1 MNQIEQ
7 DKNWDL
13 IVIGGGIT
21 GAGVFREA
29 VRIGLKV
36 LLVEQNDFAWGTS
49 SRSSKMVHGGLR
61 YMKEGRFLLTRTSV
75 KERER
80 LLKESPGLIES
91 LEILLPIY
99 SDHGPGKQAMN
110 IGLAIYG
117 LMGHEQQHRYFK
129 AEDFC
134 EMVPGVLEKN
144 LVGGFSFFDAQVDD
158 ARLVM
163 RLINEAVFA
172 GGTAL
177 NYTKVKEIIRDQKG
191 IVAGVTLEDTETGQ
205 IMEAQTGTI
214 VNATGSW
221 AEKLH
226 PSPQKGLHL
235 RPLRGSHLI
244 FSTEG
249 FPFITK
255 AISFTHPEDHRPIFA
270 TPWEGAMMIGTT
282 DIDHTQDL
290 AEEPVI
296 SEKET
301 SYLLEGLNTHFPS
314 AKLSGKSCIASF
326 AGVRPVLSEGKL
338 SPSKESRENVVWVDK
353 GLITVT
359 GGKLTTFR
367 KMAFDTLKA
376 AKSFLPS
383 SINTVQSE
391 PVFTKVPVKLS
402 EDDIVSKE
410 TWRRLYGRYGL
421 SAKELVNNADPEEL
435 EVVPGTHTIWAEI
448 KFAAKFENIRHLT
461 DLLLR
466 RVRIGILTPSGGRNY
481 LDRIESI
488 CRSALPWDDGRWS
501 DERKAYVDLW
511 NMAHKIPDLS
521 KDDTGF
527 TKTE

>member
-1 MNQIEQ
+1 MKKIELDQ
-7 DKNWDL
+7 NWDL

-36 LLVEQNDFAWGTS
+36 LLVEQKDFSWGTS

-75 KERER
+75 QERER
-80 LLKESPGLIES
+80 LLQEAPGLIEP
-91 LEILLPIY
+91 LEILVPVY

-117 LMGHEQQHRYFK
+117 LMGHEKNHHYYESE
-129 AEDFC
+129 ALC
-134 EMVPGVLEKN
+134 EMIPGILEKN

-177 NYTKVKEIIRDQKG
+177 NYTTVKEIIRDRKRR
-191 IVAGVTLEDTETGQ
+191 VAEVIIEDTETGQ
-205 IMEAQTGTI
+205 RMEVKTGTV

-244 FSTEG
+244 FSSDI
-249 FPFITK
+249 FPLITK
-255 AISFTHPEDHRPIFA
+255 AVSFTHPEDNRPIFI

-282 DIDHTQDL
+282 DIDHTADL
-290 AEEPVI
+290 SREPVI
-296 SEKET
+296 SEEET
-301 SYLLEGLNTHFPS
+301 SYLLEGLNAHFPS
-314 AKLSGKSCIASF
+314 LNLSGDSCIASL

-338 SPSKESRENVVWVDK
+338 SPSKESRESVVWVDK
-353 GLITVT
+353 GLVTVT

-383 SINTVQSE
+383 SLNGVQSE
-391 PVFTKVPVKLS
+391 PVFTKVPVTLS
-402 EDDIVSKE
+402 EDDVISKE

-421 SAKELVNNADPEEL
+421 SAKDLVHMADPEDL

-448 KFAAKFENIRHLT
+448 KFAARFENIRHLS
-461 DLLLR
+461 DLLMR
-466 RVRIGILTPSGGRNY
+466 RVRIGILTPFGGKDY
-481 LDRIESI
+481 LDRVERI
-488 CRSALPWDDGRWS
+488 CRSALPWDAARWR
-501 DERKAYVDLW
+501 DEKKAYLDLW
-511 NMAHKIPDLS
+511 EMAHKIPDLS
-521 KDDTGF
+521 RQDTGPV
-527 TKTE
+527 KKE

>member
-1 MNQIEQ
+1 MRNMNQIEL

-13 IVIGGGIT
+13 VVIGGGIT

-36 LLVEQNDFAWGTS
+36 LLVEQNDFSWGTS

-80 LLKESPGLIES
+80 LLKESPGLIEP
-91 LEILLPIY
+91 LEILVPVY

-117 LMGHEQQHRYFK
+117 LMGHEHQHHYYK
-129 AEDFC
+129 AEVLC
-134 EMVPGVLEKN
+134 EMIPGILEKN

-158 ARLVM
+158 ARLVL

-177 NYTKVKEIIRDQKG
+177 NYTVVKEIIRDRKG
-191 IVAGVTLEDTETGQ
+191 KVAGVILEDTETDK
-205 IMEAQTGTI
+205 IMEVQAGTV

-244 FSTEG
+244 FSSDI
-249 FPFITK
+249 FPSITK
-255 AISFTHPEDHRPIFA
+255 AVSFTHPEDHRPIFV
-270 TPWEGAMMIGTT
+270 TPWEGALMIGTT
-282 DIDHTQDL
+282 DIDHTANL
-290 AEEPVI
+290 SEEPVI
-296 SEKET
+296 SEREA

-314 AKLSGKSCIASF
+314 AKLSGDSCIASL

-338 SPSKESRENVVWVDK
+338 SPSKESRESVVWVDK
-353 GLITVT
+353 GLVTVT

-383 SINTVQSE
+383 SINAVESE
-391 PVFTKVPVKLS
+391 PVFTKVPVTLS
-402 EDDIVSKE
+402 EDDVISKE

-421 SAKELVNNADPEEL
+421 SAKDLVQAADTEDL
-435 EVVPGTHTIWAEI
+435 EMIPGTHTIWAEI

-461 DLLLR
+461 DLLMR
-466 RVRIGILTPSGGRNY
+466 RVRIGILLPFGGINY
-481 LDRIESI
+481 LDRVENI
-488 CRSALPWDDGRWS
+488 CRSVLPWDAGRWK
-501 DERKAYVDLW
+501 DEKKAYADLW

-521 KDDTGF
+521 K
-527 TKTE
+527 K

>member
-1 MNQIEQ
+1 MNRNEL

-13 IVIGGGIT
+13 VVVGGGIT
-21 GAGVFREA
+21 GAGIFREA

-36 LLVEQNDFAWGTS
+36 FLVEQKDFAWGTS

-61 YMKEGRFLLTRTSV
+61 YLKDGHFMLTRTSV
-75 KERER
+75 HERER
-80 LLKESPGLIES
+80 LLKESPGLIEP
-91 LEILLPIY
+91 LEILVPVY
-99 SDHGPGKQAMN
+99 SDHGPGKQALN

-117 LMGHEQQHRYFK
+117 LMGHDQHHHYYE
-129 AEDFC
+129 AQDFC
-134 EMVPGVLEKN
+134 KIVPGILEKN

-177 NYTKVKEIIRDQKG
+177 NYIRVKEINRDRKG
-191 IVAGVTLEDTETGQ
+191 RVSGVILEDSETGDC
-205 IMEAQTGTI
+205 MEVATRTLI
-214 VNATGSW
+214 NATGSW

-244 FSTEG
+244 FAADVL
-249 FPFITK
+249 PRITK
-255 AISFTHPEDHRPIFA
+255 AVSFTHPEDQRPIFV

-282 DIDHTQDL
+282 DIDHKADL
-290 AEEPVI
+290 SEEPVI
-296 SEKET
+296 SEKEV
-301 SYLLEGLNTHFPS
+301 SYLLEGLNTHFP
-314 AKLSGKSCIASF
+314 ALNLSGEKSIASL

-338 SPSKESRENVVWVDK
+338 SPSKESRESVIWVDK

-383 SINTVQSE
+383 SIHAVESE
-391 PVFTKVPVKLS
+391 PVFAKVPVTLS
-402 EDDIVSKE
+402 GDDRISGE
-410 TWRRLYGRYGL
+410 AWRRLYGRYGL
-421 SAKELVNNADPEEL
+421 SAKDLVDNADPEEL
-435 EVVPGTHTIWAEI
+435 KPIPGTHTLWAEI
-448 KFAAKFENIRHLT
+448 TFAAKFENIRHLS

-466 RVRIGILTPSGGRNY
+466 RVRIGILLPCGGKDY
-481 LDRIESI
+481 LDRIRNM
-488 CRSALPWDDGRWS
+488 CRSQLAWDDEKWS
-501 DERKAYVDLW
+501 NEKKAYLELW
-511 NMAHKIPDLS
+511 DKAHKIPALKQQNNACS
-521 KDDTGF
+521 S
-527 TKTE
+527 